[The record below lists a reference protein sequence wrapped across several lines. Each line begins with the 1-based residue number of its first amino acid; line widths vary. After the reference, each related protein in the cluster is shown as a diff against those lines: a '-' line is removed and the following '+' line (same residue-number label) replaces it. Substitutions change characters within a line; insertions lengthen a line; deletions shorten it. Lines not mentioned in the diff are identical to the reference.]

1 MHLFAWQLYSSN
13 SDQIIKRV
21 SVTINHA
28 ERLHLWRWF
37 VYFLLKYCLLSQI
50 NMQWQ
55 LSEMCTQKW
64 LGMASVWVWGRGFL
78 FWPMAECSGNLY
90 VVTDAHEAE
99 IIYFTL
105 KNDSLGK
112 FKKLTSRFI
121 VCCWSLTLET
131 QSNKSNTT
139 CWHVC
144 GGAGATGGKK

>member
-1 MHLFAWQLYSSN
+1 MTTLLFKQW
-13 SDQIIKRV
+13 SDYKRV

-55 LSEMCTQKW
+55 LSEMCKQKW
-64 LGMASVWVWGRGFL
+64 LGMASVWVWGRGL
-78 FWPMAECSGNLY
+78 SVLTNGRVFWKPVCCYWCSWSRNYTL
-90 VVTDAHEAE
+90 H
-99 IIYFTL
+99 L